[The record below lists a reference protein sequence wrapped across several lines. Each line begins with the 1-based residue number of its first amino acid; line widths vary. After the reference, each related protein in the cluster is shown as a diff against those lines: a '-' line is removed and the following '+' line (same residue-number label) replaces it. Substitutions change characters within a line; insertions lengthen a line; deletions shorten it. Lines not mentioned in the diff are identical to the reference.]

1 MHYKDALA
9 KKRFLP
15 NSDVWSFGQS
25 SFQPSLSQREDG
37 KRLLHKKEKRLE
49 DAYHDDETHTLA
61 KICLHKEKGSVL
73 PKTQIDK

>member
-25 SFQPSLSQREDG
+25 SFQHSLSQREEDRQ
-37 KRLLHKKEKRLE
+37 RLLHKKEKRLD
-49 DAYHDDETHTLA
+49 DAYHDDETHTPA
-61 KICLHKEKGSVL
+61 KICVH
-73 PKTQIDK
+73 